1 MALSENKRIPLDKF
15 PPSARRFVDPK
26 APRQLREMVAK
37 GLVPLRPLIQ
47 LCALFQLA
55 HDEDEELA
63 KLAVQ
68 AVKNIPASTLT
79 QIAQQPVLPQVLHW
93 LTDVFDGVTEII
105 RPILLNRVTEDE
117 TVLKVT
123 DSANEQLCELVAQNQ
138 MRLLRFP
145 SLVEALYFNPN
156 ARASTV
162 DRILDFAARNQLVL
176 PSIPDYE
183 QIVAELGGQ
192 LPETEEEI
200 QANDAAFRD
209 AQDAFRELG
218 NTASEKELDEVGKA
232 LQGTPVAAE
241 DFLGEGQDAEP
252 EKKRKSAAGRIRDLN
267 VAQKVRLAMMGSATE
282 RGILIRDSNKLVA
295 RTVIRSPGVTDSEA
309 MAYAKNR
316 SLIEEV
322 ISFIAHNRKWTRHY
336 GVKLNLI
343 KNPKTPTATALR
355 FLAHLRLSDLRGVAK
370 SRDVPAPIAKAAK
383 NMVKTRQK

>member
-1 MALSENKRIPLDKF
+1 VALSTDNLIPLDKF
-15 PPSARRFVDPK
+15 PPSARRFVDPN

-47 LCALFQLA
+47 LCVLFQIA
-55 HDEDEELA
+55 HDEDKTLA
-63 KLAVQ
+63 ALAVQ
-68 AVKNIPASTLT
+68 SVKNIPASTLT
-79 QIAQQPVLPQVLHW
+79 QMAQQPVLPQVLHW
-93 LTDVFDGVTEII
+93 LTDVFRGTTDII
-105 RPILLNRVTEDE
+105 KPIVLNRVTEDE
-117 TVLKVT
+117 TILKVA
-123 DSANEQLCELVAQNQ
+123 DGANEQLCELIAQNQ

-183 QIVAELGGQ
+183 KIVAELGGQ

-200 QANDAAFRD
+200 RAADEAFRS
-209 AQDAFRELG
+209 AQDALKELG
-218 NTASEKELDEVGKA
+218 NHSTDEEISHLLEDDALAADEFLSGDQSE
-232 LQGTPVAAE
+232 
-241 DFLGEGQDAEP
+241 EP
-252 EKKRKSAAGRIRDLN
+252 EKVRKSAAGRIRDLN
-267 VAQKVRLAMMGSATE
+267 VAQKVRLAMMGSATD
-282 RGILIRDSNKLVA
+282 RAILIRDSNKMVA
-295 RTVIRSPGVTDSEA
+295 RTVIRSPAVTDSEA
-309 MAYAKNR
+309 MGYAKNR

-322 ISFIAHNRKWTRHY
+322 ISFIANNRKWTRHY

-343 KNPKTPTATALR
+343 KNPKTPTATAMR

>member
-1 MALSENKRIPLDKF
+1 MALLDNALIPLDKF

-47 LCALFQLA
+47 LCVLYQIAHEDDEALSA
-55 HDEDEELA
+55 
-63 KLAVQ
+63 LAVQ
-68 AVKNIPASTLT
+68 SVKNIPASTLT
-79 QIAQQPVLPQVLHW
+79 QMAQQPVLPQVLHW
-93 LTDVFDGVTEII
+93 LTDVFKGTTEII

-117 TVLKVT
+117 TVLKVA
-123 DSANEQLCELVAQNQ
+123 DGANEQLCELIAQNQ

-162 DRILDFAARNQLVL
+162 DRVLDFAARNQLVL

-200 QANDAAFRD
+200 RAADEAFRS
-209 AQDAFRELG
+209 AQEAIQELG
-218 NTASEKELDEVGKA
+218 HSTEDELDAVGKM
-232 LQGTPVAAE
+232 LQGTPLSAD
-241 DFLGEGQDAEP
+241 DFLDNNEGEAT
-252 EKKRKSAAGRIRDLN
+252 EKVRKSAAGRIRDLN

-282 RGILIRDSNKLVA
+282 RGILIRDSNKMVA
-295 RTVIRSPGVTDSEA
+295 RTVIRSPGVTDSEVL
-309 MAYAKNR
+309 AYAKNR

-322 ISFIAHNRKWTRHY
+322 ISFIANNRKWTRHY

-343 KNPKTPTATALR
+343 KNPKTPTAAAMR

-370 SRDVPAPIAKAAK
+370 SRDVPAPISKAAK
-383 NMVKTRQK
+383 NMVKARQK